1 MLNTYE
7 LLTIS
12 EKLYWVCTKC
22 QTCAEV
28 YSQKSHTVQT
38 LGVCYFPCLWIHDL
52 CHDFDQHSQSCH
64 EILQSTPTVHS
75 IPRCSQCHIY
85 SLFHDGVCVQ
95 TGCLQIQG
103 KRLTDSSFQNAY
115 FIDLQMMRQISH
127 YNWKKKNVIKVMLSR
142 LHDNLNTSFVL
153 FIIFISFLPFLT
165 CYQLN
170 RHHVLKS
177 IPTIISLLDYFYFSF
192 HFWIT
197 LAQQLWIYIWPHFV
211 FILLPHNNHD
221 LCFVHSLYRTTLAT
235 LGTVLISSL
244 SSAAW

>member
-1 MLNTYE
+1 MFVIFAAKYQ

-103 KRLTDSSFQNAY
+103 KCLTDLHF
-115 FIDLQMMRQISH
+115 RTPISLI
-127 YNWKKKNVIKVMLSR
+127 YRWCVKSAIIIEKKKCN
-142 LHDNLNTSFVL
+142 
-153 FIIFISFLPFLT
+153 
-165 CYQLN
+165 
-170 RHHVLKS
+170 
-177 IPTIISLLDYFYFSF
+177 
-192 HFWIT
+192 
-197 LAQQLWIYIWPHFV
+197 
-211 FILLPHNNHD
+211 
-221 LCFVHSLYRTTLAT
+221 
-235 LGTVLISSL
+235 
-244 SSAAW
+244 